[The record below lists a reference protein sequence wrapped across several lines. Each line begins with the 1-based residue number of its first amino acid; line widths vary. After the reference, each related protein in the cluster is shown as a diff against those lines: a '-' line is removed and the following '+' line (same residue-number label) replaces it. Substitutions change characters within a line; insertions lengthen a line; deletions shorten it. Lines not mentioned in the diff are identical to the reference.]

1 MACHFTQEMNRK
13 KLPNLYIVS
22 LIVQKWSLLTVFLF
36 VKSESINE
44 YSFFRKLETGILLC
58 KHANTVTLHAEEFTI
73 TNPNHPVLNR
83 LKVPQKQVRFNEVS
97 VIDSGLLDF
106 VNTFKIWVGFSTI
119 FTRKSR

>member
-1 MACHFTQEMNRK
+1 M
-13 KLPNLYIVS
+13 
-22 LIVQKWSLLTVFLF
+22 
-36 VKSESINE
+36 KSESINE

-97 VIDSGLLDF
+97 VIDLGLLDF
-106 VNTFKIWVGFSTI
+106 VNPFKIWVGLVPFLRAKAVNKVRFTI
-119 FTRKSR
+119 KVKVKSSLVSHLILLLP